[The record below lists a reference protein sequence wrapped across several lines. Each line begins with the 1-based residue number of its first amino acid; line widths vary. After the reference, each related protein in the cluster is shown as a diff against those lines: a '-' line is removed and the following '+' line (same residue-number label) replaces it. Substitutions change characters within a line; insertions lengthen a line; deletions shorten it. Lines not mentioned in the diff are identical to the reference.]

1 MDKRTAIVY
10 RSILQVIIVGVYLI
24 DAGISKI
31 SGTCA
36 QLEKKII
43 KKDVQDLVVLTPP

>member
-1 MDKRTAIVY
+1 MDKCTAIVY

-31 SGTCA
+31 SGTSV
-36 QLEKKII
+36 QLDKKVV
-43 KKDVQDLVVLTPP
+43 KKDVQGLVVLTPP